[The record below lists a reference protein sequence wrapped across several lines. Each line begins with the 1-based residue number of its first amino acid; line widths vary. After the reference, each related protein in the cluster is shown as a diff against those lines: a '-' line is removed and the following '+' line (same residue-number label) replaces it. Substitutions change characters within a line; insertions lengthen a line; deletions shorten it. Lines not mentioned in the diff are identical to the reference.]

1 MATISRDNPCLSIT
15 SVAHDRLPV
24 FRTDA
29 LKQIICA
36 ALDEARQS
44 GGFAIFAYV
53 VMPDHLVKH
62 PLLESLAARGRT
74 FARGSG

>member
-29 LKQIICA
+29 LRKIVCA
-36 ALDEARQS
+36 ALDEAAKS
-44 GGFAIFAYV
+44 
-53 VMPDHLVKH
+53 LVRN
-62 PLLESLAARGRT
+62 PNEALLVQALLLCLDRAG
-74 FARGSG
+74 